1 MPIAINGAGTI
12 TGITAGGL
20 PDASIVAA
28 DIATDAITNV
38 KVAAGAVIATSK
50 LSGAVTAIASHGL
63 GALASLATVGT
74 SQIDANAVTLAEMA
88 GGVDGSIIT
97 FDASGDPVAVGPG
110 TDGQV
115 LTSTG
120 AGSPPAFEAA
130 AGGGATF
137 SVKRGSRN
145 MTTASGNQDFTGMG
159 FQPIA
164 AIVMCAADNSKNLMV
179 SIGYKDFVGGG
190 TGMIYQEKDNTS
202 GQWQFYYIPTAQME
216 QSSSGKRQVA
226 SCTALSDGIRL
237 SWVKSGST
245 AGQTYTSFVMGMK

>member
-88 GGVDGSIIT
+88 GGVDGCIIT

-110 TDGQV
+110 TAAQV
-115 LTSTG
+115 LTSAG
-120 AGSPPAFEAA
+120 AGAPPTFSTISA
-130 AGGGATF
+130 GATF

-145 MTTASGNQDFTGMG
+145 MTTANGNQDFTGMG

-190 TGMIYQEKDNTS
+190 TGMIYQERDNTS

-226 SCTALSDGIRL
+226 SCTALTDGVRL

-245 AGQTYTSFVMGMK
+245 ASQTYTSFVMGMK

>member
-1 MPIAINGAGTI
+1 M
-12 TGITAGGL
+12 
-20 PDASIVAA
+20 
-28 DIATDAITNV
+28 AITKIV
-38 KVAAGAVIATSK
+38 DDMRTTVALDATK
-50 LSGAVTAIASHGL
+50 LSGTVPIANDS
-63 GALASLATVGT
+63 
-74 SQIDANAVTLAEMA
+74 VTLAKMA
-88 GGVDGSIIT
+88 GGTDGQVIT
-97 FDASGDPVAVGPG
+97 YDASGDPAWVGPG

-120 AGSPPAFEAA
+120 AGSPPAFETA

-179 SIGYKDFVGGG
+179 SICYKDFVGGG
-190 TGMIYQEKDNTS
+190 TGMIYHEKDNTS